1 MTGERRL
8 VEAVMVTGFASTTL
22 PDWLARRLEAGL
34 GGVCWFGPNVVDA
47 DQARTLADALHATRD
62 GVLVMSDEEGGDV
75 TRLESSVGS
84 SWPGHATLGAL
95 DDTGATR
102 DVAAALGRQLRAAGL
117 DIALAPVVDV
127 NSNPDNPVIG
137 VRSFG
142 ATPELVA
149 RHGIAFV
156 EGLQSAGVAG
166 CAKHFPGHGS
176 TTADSHLDLPRVSDA
191 EGVLRERDLVP
202 FAAVVRAG
210 VRCVMSA
217 HVVFSA
223 LDDQPATL
231 SAKLLGLLRGELGFD
246 GVILSDALDM
256 QAISRG
262 VGRGEGAVR
271 ALRAG
276 IDLICIG
283 NPSFPEPYDA
293 EERLD
298 EVVAAVVAAVVDGRL
313 PPDRLEEAA
322 ARVADLNGWLAEQRL
337 EPSVAAAHES
347 RLGRDVARRALRV
360 RGDVALRDVAPLVV
374 EISDGY
380 GMAAGHRGRGVGE
393 ALVHRDPSA
402 YRIDV
407 DGPEAMREAL
417 AVAGAVGREVVVLA
431 RQPRSEH
438 TRRLLDEA
446 LAARPDAVMVY
457 TGLQEADAPG
467 DRVICTGGGGHAVAE
482 ATADILTGQLQRGT
496 L

>member
-1 MTGERRL
+1 MTGVRRL
-8 VEAVMVTGFASTTL
+8 VEATMVTGFASPTL
-22 PDWLARRLEAGL
+22 PDWLAQRLEAGL

-47 DQARTLADALHATRD
+47 DQARTLADALHGTRD

-75 TRLESSVGS
+75 TRLEASVGS

-95 DDTGATR
+95 DDTRATQ
-102 DVAAALGRQLRAAGL
+102 DVAAAMGRQLRAAGI

-176 TTADSHLDLPRVSDA
+176 TTADSHIDLPRVDDA
-191 EGVLRERDLVP
+191 GVVLRERDLAP

-223 LDDQPATL
+223 LDEQPATL
-231 SAKLLGLLRGELGFD
+231 SPRLLGLLRGELGFE

-256 QAISRG
+256 HAISHG

-276 IDLICIG
+276 IDLVCIG

-298 EVVAAVVAAVVDGRL
+298 EVVAAVVAAVDDGRL
-313 PPDRLEEAA
+313 PIDRLEEAA
-322 ARVADLNGWLAEQRL
+322 TRVADLTGWLAVQQPQ
-337 EPSVAAAHES
+337 PSARAADDS
-347 RLGRDVARRALRV
+347 RLGRDVARRALLV
-360 RGDVALRDVAPLVV
+360 RGDVALREAAPLVV
-374 EISDGY
+374 EVSEGY
-380 GMAAGHRGRGVGE
+380 GMAAGCRGRDVGE
-393 ALVHRDPSA
+393 ALVRRDPST

-431 RQPRSEH
+431 GQPRSAH

-457 TGLQEADAPG
+457 TGLPDADAPG
-467 DRVICTGGGGHAVAE
+467 DRVICTGGGGRAVGE
-482 ATADILTGQLQRGT
+482 ATADVLTEQLRRGAS
-496 L
+496 